1 MFFEVRIFKANGEL
15 KRVVSPKK
23 LSKNFWNETANGLPD
38 FSETYLNQD
47 AWESKNSLEKVQMED
62 PNV

>member
-23 LSKNFWNETANGLPD
+23 LSKSFWKENTNGLPD

-47 AWESKNSLEKVQMED
+47 AWESKNSWEKVQMED
-62 PNV
+62 PDV